1 MENKAM
7 TTEHDHSM
15 KLYKAL
21 LKVYDQKGIGKF
33 MEVYKNTYHVLP
45 EDLQDML
52 LSRVEKTHD
61 IVIQKEGAGVGTVA
75 TVGDGGGGDG
85 SFFTPTFGGDGKPKR
100 KKKMKVA
107 ELKDFLMLSKSEEH
121 ERPVREGPRDT
132 PRAVEFPSEMDTSV
146 VDTQQDIMTQIEV
159 LQDHGKDRRSR
170 ESAVS
175 ESIEP
180 MDDLLRK
187 EMLEIDET
195 LDRINKEVYYGKVK
209 TVLQKEETKPDIL
222 QKADLFKSVNEKLE
236 KNIFNQVQEE

>member
-1 MENKAM
+1 M
-7 TTEHDHSM
+7 TTEHDHSEQ
-15 KLYKAL
+15 LYKAL
-21 LKVYDQKGIGKF
+21 LKVYDQRGMVKF
-33 MEVYKNTYHVLP
+33 MEVYKETYHALSS
-45 EDLQDML
+45 DLQDML
-52 LSRVEKTHD
+52 LMRVEEKQETKET
-61 IVIQKEGAGVGTVA
+61 VGLQKEGAGVGTVA

-175 ESIEP
+175 EAIEP

-187 EMLEIDET
+187 EMREIDET

-209 TVLQKEETKPDIL
+209 TVLQKKETKPDIL
-222 QKADLFKSVNEKLE
+222 QKTDLFKSVNEKLE
-236 KNIFNQVQEE
+236 KNIFKQVQEE